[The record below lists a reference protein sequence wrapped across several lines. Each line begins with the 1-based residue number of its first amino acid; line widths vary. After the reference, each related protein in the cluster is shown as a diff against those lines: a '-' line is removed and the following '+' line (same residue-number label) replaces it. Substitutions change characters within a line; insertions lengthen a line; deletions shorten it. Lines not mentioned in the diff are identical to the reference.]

1 MFRRVFL
8 KKIVPAILLIVGA
21 AAGSAVSL
29 ETVQVVVLPFDI
41 HVMEDREYLEEKLP
55 EVLRSLLEQEGA
67 SVLDPEI
74 SDGKPWTEVTRSAG
88 GIRKFGMDRGADYVI
103 WGSLTRAG
111 QKISIDAKMITTVG
125 QEPPS
130 VFFTEGRGIE
140 NLSVMVKDLVR
151 KFSAKLF
158 RRERVA
164 EIRISGN
171 KRIES
176 DAIRRI
182 IRTQPGDDFLAKS
195 LSEDMKAVYKMGYFD
210 DIRIESEESS
220 GGKIIVFH
228 VTEKPTIRSVRFAG
242 NRVYDEEKIKE
253 SLTLKTGSVL
263 NVSNIQSNMQRI
275 ESLYKEKN
283 YHNVSVSYEIKNL
296 DSNQADVEFII
307 AEGEKVRI
315 KNIDFAGNSAFSS
328 DDLKKLMKTSEK
340 GFWSWITSSGE
351 LNREDL
357 NQDAARVTAYYHN
370 NGYIEARVGDPQVEY
385 RGNWIYITIKISEG
399 SRFKV
404 GKVNVT
410 GDLVFP
416 EKDLLEKI
424 KIGRETWYNRE
435 VVRKDVLTLTDVY
448 SDEGYAY
455 ASIEPLISKKTESL
469 EVDLNY
475 KIQKGNQVYF
485 EKIIISGNTKTRDK
499 VIRRQLEVV
508 EQGLYSG
515 KNLKRGIR
523 NLNRLDY
530 FEDIKVNTVKG
541 SAADQMILKI
551 DVTEKPTG
559 TFSFGG
565 GYSSTE
571 NLFAMASITQRN
583 LFGLGQ
589 ILQLKAELGGSST
602 RFTTSFTE
610 PWLFDIPLSA
620 GIDLYKWERDYDTYD
635 KDSLGGAIR
644 FGYPVFRDT
653 RFYLSYGYDIGEIQ
667 DVTEDASRDVKEMEG
682 EFVTSSVTG
691 TLRYDSR
698 DKMFNPTEGGNHS
711 LSVEYAGL
719 GGDIGFTKVI
729 GELGQYF
736 PLFWG
741 TVGYLHTRGGYV
753 RQNSG
758 MKLPDYEKFYL
769 GGINSVRGFDWR
781 DICLFD
787 EEGAEVGGYQFFQ
800 FNAEY
805 IFPLIKDAGVM
816 GVIFY
821 DTGNVYDK
829 SQNIE
834 FSGLR
839 QSAGG
844 GFRWYSPMGP
854 IRIEYGYILDRKD
867 DEESGR
873 WEFAMGSTF

>member
-1 MFRRVFL
+1 M
-8 KKIVPAILLIVGA
+8 LLILC

-29 ETVQVVVLPFDI
+29 ETVQVLVLPFDI
-41 HVMEDREYLEEKLP
+41 HVMEGREYLEEELP
-55 EVLRSLLEQEGA
+55 RVLKSFLEQEGA
-67 SVLDPEI
+67 AVLAPEI
-74 SDGKPWTEVTRSAG
+74 PAGKSWTDVTRNTG
-88 GIRKFGMDRGADYVI
+88 GIRNFGINQGADYVI

-111 QKISIDAKMITTVG
+111 QKISIDAKMIATVG
-125 QEPPS
+125 QKPPS
-130 VFFTEGRGIE
+130 VFFAEGRGVE
-140 NLSVMVKDLVR
+140 NLSVTVKDLVR

-158 RRERVA
+158 TRERVA
-164 EIRISGN
+164 EIRVSGN
-171 KRIES
+171 KRIEA
-176 DAIRRI
+176 DAIRKI
-182 IRTQPGDDFLAKS
+182 IRTQPGDAFLAKS
-195 LSEDMKAVYKMGYFD
+195 LSDDMKAVYKMGYFD

-220 GGKIIVFH
+220 GGKIIVFQ
-228 VTEKPTIRSVRFAG
+228 VTEKPTIRNVRFVG

-263 NVSNIQSNMQRI
+263 NVSDIQGNMQRI

-283 YHNVSVSYEIKNL
+283 YHNVSVNYEIKNL
-296 DSNQADVEFII
+296 DNNQADVEFTIG
-307 AEGEKVRI
+307 EGGKVRI
-315 KNIDFAGNSAFSS
+315 KNINFSGNSAFSA
-328 DDLKKLMKTSEK
+328 DELKKLMKTSEK
-340 GFWSWITSSGE
+340 GFWSWITSSGD

-357 NQDAARVTAYYHN
+357 NQDAARLTAYYHN
-370 NGYIEARVGDPQVEY
+370 NGYIEARVGDPEVEY
-385 RGNWIYITIKISEG
+385 RENWIYITIKISEG

-404 GKVNVT
+404 GTVNVT
-410 GDLVFP
+410 GDLVSP
-416 EKDLLEKI
+416 EKDLLEKVN
-424 KIGRETWYNRE
+424 IGKETWYNRE
-435 VVRKDVLTLTDVY
+435 VVRKDVLALNDLY

-455 ASIEPLISKKTESL
+455 ADIEPLISKKPETL

-475 KIQKGNQVYF
+475 KIQKKNQVYF

-499 VIRRQLEVV
+499 VIRRQLAVV

-515 KNLKRGIR
+515 KDLKRGIR

-541 SAADQMILKI
+541 SADDQMVLKI

-571 NLFAMASITQRN
+571 DLFAMASITQRN

-620 GIDLYKWERDYDTYD
+620 GVDLYKWERDYDTYD

-644 FGYPVFRDT
+644 FGYPVFDYT

-667 DVTEDASRDVKEMEG
+667 DVTEDASRDVREMEG

-698 DKMFNPTEGGNHS
+698 DKMFNPTEGGDHS
-711 LSVEYAGL
+711 LSLEYAGL

-729 GELGQYF
+729 GEAGQYF

-787 EEGAEVGGYQFFQ
+787 EEGAEVGGYQFVQ
-800 FNAEY
+800 FNVEY
-805 IFPLIKDAGVM
+805 IIPLIKDAGVM
-816 GVIFY
+816 GVVFY

-829 SQNIE
+829 SENID

-867 DEESGR
+867 DEDSGR
-873 WEFAMGSTF
+873 WEFAMGSSF